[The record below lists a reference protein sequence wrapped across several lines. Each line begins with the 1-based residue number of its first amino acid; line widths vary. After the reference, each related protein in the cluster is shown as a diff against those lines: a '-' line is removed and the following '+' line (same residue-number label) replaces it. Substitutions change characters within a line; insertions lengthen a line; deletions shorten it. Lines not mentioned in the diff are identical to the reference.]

1 MAYKKL
7 TDLTEIDSVD
17 NADLFE
23 IVDTSDTTQDPAGS
37 SRKVTVST
45 IREVFGVQE
54 WGDII
59 GTLSNQ
65 TDLQN
70 ALNAKANTTALT
82 AHIDDVA
89 NPHEVTKAQV
99 GLGNV
104 DNTTDLLKPI
114 STATQTALDLK
125 ATLTSIQSSLDLADS
140 AIQSADLATVATSGV
155 YLDLTGKPTL
165 GTASPL
171 DSGTASGNVPVLD
184 GAGKLN
190 PSILPA
196 IAVTETFVVASQVAM
211 LALTAETG
219 DVAIRTDL
227 SKTFILSG
235 DPTVLA
241 DWKEMLSPTDEVS
254 SVFGR
259 SGVVTA
265 QTNDYTW
272 AQINKTTSSLA
283 DITTK
288 NISLLTN
295 DSGFTT
301 NVGTVTSV
309 GTGTGLTGGAITG
322 SGTIALNSASI
333 ASLALADTAL
343 QSETDTLASVT
354 GRGATTSIQSTFSG
368 GLLSGLGTALLPS
381 YSFTGDTNTGM
392 WSPTADTLAW
402 STGGVERMRINPT
415 ELSVVGN
422 INISSADSYRI
433 NGQIIAQASTTL
445 NNYFFG
451 NSGNL
456 SMTGNFNSAHGV
468 NSLLSNTT
476 GFQNSAQGAYALRY
490 NTTGNLNS
498 AQGVNALLLNTTGFQ
513 NSAQGVNTLYSNTTG
528 KQNSA
533 QGAYA
538 LYSNTTGDFN
548 SAQGRSAL
556 YSNITGDFNSAQGVN
571 ALYSNTTGNLNS
583 AQGVNALL
591 LNTTGYQNS
600 AQGVNA
606 GRTITT
612 GNSNTFVGFNAGNHA
627 SQKTD
632 AVNSMALGNGAYTTL
647 DNQVVIGNTS
657 VTQTLLNGKVGIGTT
672 GPEKKLEVSSLSAGG
687 EVVNLRLTNT
697 GTAVNTAS
705 ALEFTNTTADVGSGK
720 IAVKRTNSPV
730 AGDNEM
736 TFSTFSNGSMTEWM
750 KIDTSGNVGI
760 GTTTPSYKLDVNGT
774 GRFTGALLG
783 DSSITGDTIVKT
795 GGTSSQFLKADG
807 SVDSNTYITD
817 LYTRVAGIPVGDD
830 DGANTGGN
838 GVFEVGSLWFD
849 TITTDIY
856 QATDVSTGAAVW
868 NKIVKLNDSGNL
880 EGIFVPRSDT
890 ETVIDGITLEDGEL
904 AVTNDTLEM
913 RLGDGSTA
921 GGNKVQCHYTEG
933 PLFDLSGGDVVLN
946 PTMTESAGSN
956 VTDPE
961 FGRLD
966 YNLKVVAYKIISGSK
981 VYYDTSAESPTE
993 SRTGGAGTYNMTA
1006 SWDALAGADG
1016 YVILMKVNFYDSSFI
1031 IQNYNTHYK
1040 DVGSATSYDM
1050 YGYYAQS
1057 AGESGKWTSTGGS
1070 ASFEG
1075 DTQSGNQTYYGEAI
1089 EVKGDIN
1096 VTNGAYKANGE
1107 IVIAVTPDNGVQ
1119 VGDVPVGPNAIN
1131 MQTGTSSI
1139 GRYATGN
1146 PLSDENVSIGIGY
1159 DVFAGA
1165 EDIGIGGEI
1174 TAYTTGTSPTVA
1186 MGTKLTNNELYT
1198 GGIILG
1204 RSIDVNANNV
1214 LGIGSNLKL
1223 HNPSSYVLG
1232 RNLSYENSAVVVGEL
1247 VSEGISTENIIAMES
1262 GVFSTHVSNPSF
1274 AGGIE
1279 LNGSTI
1285 IEDIKNGLGSNLISN
1300 PEMTSNTWTQPSGG
1314 WFHGAGSYSRSL
1326 SAQPLS
1332 PPSAVTPVVGKR
1344 YLLTYKA
1351 IAKNSYLTITCG
1363 GVTVDVMQDTTITGD
1378 SPIFKRSVT
1387 FTATSTANLVITPTD
1402 DGDFP
1407 SCSIYYCYLYEI
1419 TDGEL
1424 TTLGDVFVG
1433 GTKGYEEARISQ
1445 DGIMFPNKTTTEK
1458 SAISTPDSGQV
1469 IFDTT
1474 LGKLCV
1480 YTGSAWETI
1489 TSV

>member
-1 MAYKKL
+1 MSKLLQYNGKEWIEIAKDGKTPIKGVDYFDGKDGIAPKLPNISKIVEEEVEREINVVKLSIKDGTDGKDGSPDTPEDIVKKINTL
-7 TDLTEIDSVD
+7 EEVVDYSV
-17 NADLFE
+17 L
-23 IVDTSDTTQDPAGS
+23 
-37 SRKVTVST
+37 K
-45 IREVFGVQE
+45 
-54 WGDII
+54 
-59 GTLSNQ
+59 
-65 TDLQN
+65 
-70 ALNAKANTTALT
+70 
-82 AHIDDVA
+82 
-89 NPHEVTKAQV
+89 
-99 GLGNV
+99 NV
-104 DNTTDLLKPI
+104 PDLLKLENNI
-114 STATQTALDLK
+114 R
-125 ATLTSIQSSLDLADS
+125 SSLPRQISGGGTLEVLEDGTKVGSSHRMNFGAGFDTS
-140 AIQSADLATVATSGV
+140 FENGIITVVADLSETPEFQN
-155 YLDLTGKPTL
+155 LQ
-165 GTASPL
+165 
-171 DSGTASGNVPVLD
+171 NVTD
-184 GAGKLN
+184 IG
-190 PSILPA
+190 S
-196 IAVTETFVVASQVAM
+196 VT
-211 LALTAETG
+211 
-219 DVAIRTDL
+219 
-227 SKTFILSG
+227 
-235 DPTVLA
+235 
-241 DWKEMLSPTDEVS
+241 
-254 SVFGR
+254 
-259 SGVVTA
+259 
-265 QTNDYTW
+265 TND
-272 AQINKTTSSLA
+272 IE
-283 DITTK
+283 
-288 NISLLTN
+288 
-295 DSGFTT
+295 
-301 NVGTVTSV
+301 
-309 GTGTGLTGGAITG
+309 
-322 SGTIALNSASI
+322 AL
-333 ASLALADTAL
+333 
-343 QSETDTLASVT
+343 
-354 GRGATTSIQSTFSG
+354 
-368 GLLSGLGTALLPS
+368 
-381 YSFTGDTNTGM
+381 SFTK
-392 WSPTADTLAW
+392 
-402 STGGVERMRINPT
+402 TGGVST
-415 ELSVVGN
+415 E
-422 INISSADSYRI
+422 
-433 NGQIIAQASTTL
+433 
-445 NNYFFG
+445 
-451 NSGNL
+451 
-456 SMTGNFNSAHGV
+456 
-468 NSLLSNTT
+468 
-476 GFQNSAQGAYALRY
+476 
-490 NTTGNLNS
+490 
-498 AQGVNALLLNTTGFQ
+498 
-513 NSAQGVNTLYSNTTG
+513 
-528 KQNSA
+528 
-533 QGAYA
+533 
-538 LYSNTTGDFN
+538 
-548 SAQGRSAL
+548 
-556 YSNITGDFNSAQGVN
+556 
-571 ALYSNTTGNLNS
+571 
-583 AQGVNALL
+583 
-591 LNTTGYQNS
+591 
-600 AQGVNA
+600 
-606 GRTITT
+606 
-612 GNSNTFVGFNAGNHA
+612 
-627 SQKTD
+627 
-632 AVNSMALGNGAYTTL
+632 
-647 DNQVVIGNTS
+647 
-657 VTQTLLNGKVGIGTT
+657 
-672 GPEKKLEVSSLSAGG
+672 
-687 EVVNLRLTNT
+687 
-697 GTAVNTAS
+697 
-705 ALEFTNTTADVGSGK
+705 
-720 IAVKRTNSPV
+720 
-730 AGDNEM
+730 
-736 TFSTFSNGSMTEWM
+736 
-750 KIDTSGNVGI
+750 
-760 GTTTPSYKLDVNGT
+760 
-774 GRFTGALLG
+774 
-783 DSSITGDTIVKT
+783 
-795 GGTSSQFLKADG
+795 FLKADG
-807 SVDSNTYITD
+807 SVDSNTYITDLSSFDTDDLAEGTNKFTTAGNLTKLSGIETSADVTDTANVTSAGALMDSEVTNLAQVKAFDSSDYATSAQGTLADTALQD

-961 FGRLD
+961 FGRID

-1016 YVILMKVNFYDSSFI
+1016 YVILMKVNFYDYSYI
-1031 IQNYNTHYK
+1031 VQNYNTHYK

-1050 YGYYAQS
+1050 YAYYAQGT
-1057 AGESGKWTSTGGS
+1057 GESGKWTATGGS
-1070 ASFEG
+1070 DSFEG

-1119 VGDVPVGPNAIN
+1119 VGYVPVGPNAIN

-1314 WFHGAGSYSRSL
+1314 WSHGAGFYSRFG

-1351 IAKNSYLTITCG
+1351 IADQSYLTITCG

-1378 SPIFKRSVT
+1378 YPIIKRSVT

-1407 SCSIYYCYLYEI
+1407 FYSIYYCYLYEI